1 LSLANLDKKDWGVI
15 KQKVFTDLYGSWENT
30 AEEKQIEN
38 LREKISADIVELD
51 DLIAKARKAE
61 KAKFEK

>member
-1 LSLANLDKKDWGVI
+1 LSLVNLDKKDWGVI

-30 AEEKQIEN
+30 AEEGQIEN
-38 LREKISADIVELD
+38 LSEKISADIVELD